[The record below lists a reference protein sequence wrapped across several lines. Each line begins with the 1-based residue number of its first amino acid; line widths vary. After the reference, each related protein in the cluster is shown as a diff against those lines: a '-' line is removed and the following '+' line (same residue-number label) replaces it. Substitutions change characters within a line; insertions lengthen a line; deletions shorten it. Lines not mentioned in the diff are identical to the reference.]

1 VGFLA
6 VMLGFLDLQVLYDVA
21 VQVLSMVATPNP
33 NERGFQGIKRLA
45 WVILGLQEF
54 QGSCSDD
61 GNGVLMGRW
70 FG

>member
-1 VGFLA
+1 
-6 VMLGFLDLQVLYDVA
+6 MMW
-21 VQVLSMVATPNP
+21 LSRSSPWLPSSPTPNP